1 MVFSK
6 ETRISKRRSEMA
18 RQIMLRATWPAAA
31 IVVLLVDQA
40 RVEAQALNDLIA
52 GAKREPEIAFTAGPS
67 TFGGRQA
74 FSELQAA
81 FNKKFGL
88 NARINF
94 TAGPSMPAMA
104 ARIITEAKA
113 GRKSSTD
120 VHLGPPATH
129 AELHNERLLE
139 RVDYSRIFPWVTK
152 EMEILPGETVLV
164 YTSLQGILYN
174 SNLLPRD
181 KAPKLYERPSPSG
194 AQSELGGE
202 NGDSAVHLLVSR
214 VVPDLG

>member
-1 MVFSK
+1 MMVFPK
-6 ETRISKRRSEMA
+6 EIRIAKRR
-18 RQIMLRATWPAAA
+18 RQLTGQTMLRACGPAAVMVA
-31 IVVLLVDQA
+31 LLVNQP
-40 RVEAQALNDLIA
+40 RVEAQALNELIA
-52 GAKREPEIAFTAGPS
+52 GANKEPEIAFTAGPT
-67 TFGGRQA
+67 TFGGRQS
-74 FSELQAA
+74 FSEIQAA

-152 EMEILPGETVLV
+152 EMEILPAETVLV
-164 YTSLQGILYN
+164 YTSLQGMRHN
-174 SNLLPRD
+174 ESSTSMR
-181 KAPKLYERPSPSG
+181 SG
-194 AQSELGGE
+194 HPTSWRELE
-202 NGDSAVHLLVSR
+202 WR
-214 VVPDLG
+214 VM